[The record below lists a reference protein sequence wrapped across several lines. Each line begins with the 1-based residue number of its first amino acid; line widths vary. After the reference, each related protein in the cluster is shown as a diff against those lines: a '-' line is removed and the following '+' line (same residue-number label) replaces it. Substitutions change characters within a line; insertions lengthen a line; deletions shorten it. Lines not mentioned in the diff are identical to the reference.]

1 MPGVEISLMQ
11 EGDID
16 EVRHMQALV
25 WQDHFF
31 KERGKQVPLLYR
43 SRQNLEYYLR
53 KEGNRSFV
61 ARLDGA
67 IIGSII
73 CHTWGGIGWFGPLE
87 VLPQYQDQG
96 IGKELVRTGMDFLD
110 SQGCSVTGLETMSSS
125 ARNVGFYTKQGFR
138 PQKLS
143 FVLFK
148 DLGQDAHKKDQKE
161 YPTDPP
167 RRMEDTDIEPMKN
180 LWNIIE
186 PGLDYSSEVRSTR
199 EHDLGD
205 VWMFDSRGD
214 GDEKFPNH
222 VILHTYELIDGSAN
236 TIIKLL
242 IAENKDMARRM
253 LGWCEEHSRNMG
265 KKGMFLRFYQGN
277 ILTLKDL
284 LDMDYTLTGTLI
296 RMLMKGES
304 QDTDMVHISCW
315 SG

>member
-1 MPGVEISLMQ
+1 MPRVEISLMQ

-43 SRQNLEYYLR
+43 SHQNLEYYLR

-96 IGKELVRTGMDFLD
+96 IGKELVRTGMDFLN
-110 SQGCSVTGLETMSSS
+110 SRGCSTTGLETMTSSV
-125 ARNVGFYTKQGFR
+125 RNVGFYTKQGFR
-138 PQKLS
+138 PRKHS
-143 FVLFK
+143 YVLFK
-148 DLGQDAHKKDQKE
+148 DLSQMGIGNV
-161 YPTDPP
+161 YPPETP
-167 RRMEDTDIEPMKN
+167 RMIEGSDIEPMKII
-180 LWNIIE
+180 WDTIE
-186 PGLDYSSEVRSTR
+186 PGLNYSSEIESTR
-199 EHDLGD
+199 KHDLGD
-205 VWMFDSRGD
+205 IWVFDGD
-214 GDEKFPNH
+214 GEEKFPNH
-222 VILHTYELIDGSAN
+222 VILHTYELIDGSMN

-242 IAENKDMARRM
+242 VAENR
-253 LGWCEEHSRNMG
+253 EMG
-265 KKGMFLRFYQGN
+265 KRMVEWCTHHSNQIGKMGMFLRFYEGN
-277 ILTLKDL
+277 ALTLQDL
-284 LDMDYTLTGTLI
+284 LDMDFTLTGTLV

-304 QDTDMVHISCW
+304 LDTDMVHISCW